1 MNDFGTTALSST
13 PSYSLY
19 MAEVAREMGYDPS
32 TDFNLRLGLFGAEAW
47 SEAMRGK
54 IEKTWGIVAHEH
66 YGLTEIIGPG
76 VVSEC
81 AEKKLHI
88 NADHFLTEIIDSK
101 TGDPLEP
108 GEEGELVF
116 TTITKEAFPAI
127 RFRTG
132 DIAAYSEERCSCGRT
147 LPIQSRIK
155 GRSDDM
161 MKVKGVIVFPS
172 QIEAAVMQ
180 VTGTSGHYQLVKK
193 SHHEM
198 TSLLIRVEPTEQRY
212 AEGHLDDL
220 AEGIG
225 KEVYAILNLHIPVEV
240 VRPNT
245 IPRSEGKAQRV
256 VEE

>member
-1 MNDFGTTALSST
+1 
-13 PSYSLY
+13 
-19 MAEVAREMGYDPS
+19 MAEVARELGHDPS
-32 TDFNLRLGLFGAEAW
+32 TDFSLHLGLFGAESW
-47 SEAMRGK
+47 SNEIRSK
-54 IEKTWGIVAHEH
+54 IETTWGIVAHEH

-81 AEKKLHI
+81 SEKNLHI
-88 NADHFLTEIIDSK
+88 NADHFYTEVIDSK
-101 TGDPLEP
+101 TGEPLGP

-132 DIAAYSEERCSCGRT
+132 DIASLSEEPCSCGRT

-180 VTGTSGHYQLVKK
+180 VEGTSGNYQLVKK
-193 SHHEM
+193 RHHGM
-198 TSLLIRVEPTEQRY
+198 ATLALKIEPTEERY

-220 AEGIG
+220 AEHIG
-225 KEVYAILNLHIPVEV
+225 REIYTILNLHIPVEV

-245 IPRSEGKAQRV
+245 LPRSEGKAQRV